1 METVTLRQA
10 QCPEIR
16 KAGQKW
22 DTPPCPTFQPITT
35 GFSVVVLSGQESMT
49 GTNKSNLSAA
59 AQAGWQTLVDEFA
72 AYLSGIG
79 RTLRTLEHHRASL
92 KLWRRFLDEKGVT
105 DTAEGGTELA
115 AVTPQIV
122 ADYQAW
128 LYAARSRYGR
138 PYTLESQI
146 GILNSLQVFHK
157 FLVKTYRLLND
168 PTATLQLPKGPKRLP
183 GKILSTV
190 EMKRLLNQPDTA
202 TVLGFRDRTLYEVFY
217 STGLRVTEA
226 IRLRV
231 PDADMSQATLFVAES
246 KHFKDRY
253 VPVGQTACRY
263 LDEYLARVRPLLLRN
278 AAQPADAPLFL
289 SRLGRVLDKSGVED
303 KLQLYA
309 ARARI
314 RKHITVHVFR
324 HTLATE
330 MLRHGADLRQI
341 QELLG
346 HASLRTTQI
355 YTHIVKGELKRIQAQ
370 CHPREQTELP
380 DGFVCYRGRN
390 YLTEED
396 RKRK

>member
-1 METVTLRQA
+1 VQQQA
-10 QCPEIR
+10 VSEE
-16 KAGQKW
+16 
-22 DTPPCPTFQPITT
+22 
-35 GFSVVVLSGQESMT
+35 VELGQESYPVCCIEPVPP
-49 GTNKSNLSAA
+49 SAVSEPSG
-59 AQAGWQTLVDEFA
+59 GWQALVDAFT

-79 RTLRTLEHHRASL
+79 RTPRTLEHHRASL

-105 DTAEGGTELA
+105 NAADGGI
-115 AVTPQIV
+115 TPQIV

-128 LYAARSRYGR
+128 LYDARSRYKR
-138 PYTLESQI
+138 PYTLQSQI

-157 FLVKTYRLLND
+157 YLVKTHRLLND
-168 PTATLQLPKGPKRLP
+168 PTEALRLPKEPKRLP

-190 EMKRLLNQPDTA
+190 EMKRLLNQPDTS

-226 IRLRV
+226 IRLKIRDFD
-231 PDADMSQATLFVAES
+231 PSQATLFIAES

-253 VPVGQTACRY
+253 VPVGQTACRF
-263 LDEYLARVRPLLLRN
+263 LTEYLTRIRPLLLRN
-278 AAQPADAPLFL
+278 AAQPKAAPLFL
-289 SRLGRVLDKSGVED
+289 SRLGRALDKSGVED

-309 ARARI
+309 ARAKI
-314 RKHITVHVFR
+314 KKHLTVHVFR
-324 HTLATE
+324 HTVATE

-346 HASLRTTQI
+346 HKNLRTTQI

-380 DGFVCYRGRN
+380 DGFVTYRGRD
-390 YLTEED
+390 YLTDED
-396 RKRK
+396 KKRK

>member
-1 METVTLRQA
+1 MTLEDSIA
-10 QCPEIR
+10 
-16 KAGQKW
+16 
-22 DTPPCPTFQPITT
+22 DFT
-35 GFSVVVLSGQESMT
+35 
-49 GTNKSNLSAA
+49 
-59 AQAGWQTLVDEFA
+59 
-72 AYLSGIG
+72 AYLTGIG
-79 RTLRTLEHHRASL
+79 RTDRTLEHHRASL

-105 DTAEGGTELA
+105 NTAEGGTGLA
-115 AVTPQIV
+115 AVTPQTA

-128 LYAARSRYGR
+128 LYEARSRYGR
-138 PYTLESQI
+138 PYGLQSQI
-146 GILNSLQVFHK
+146 GILNSLQVFYK
-157 FLVKTYRLLND
+157 FLVKTHRLLND
-168 PTATLQLPKGPKRLP
+168 PTASLQLPKGPKQLP

-190 EMKRLLNQPDTA
+190 EMKQLLNQPDTA

-231 PDADMSQATLFVAES
+231 PDADLAQATLFIAES

-253 VPVGQTACRY
+253 VPVGQTACRF
-263 LDEYLARVRPLLLRN
+263 LTEYLARIRPLLLRN
-278 AAQPADAPLFL
+278 AAQPNTAPLFL
-289 SRLGRVLDKSGVED
+289 SRLGRALDKSGVED

-346 HASLRTTQI
+346 HKNLRTTQI
-355 YTHIVKGELKRIQAQ
+355 YTHVVKGDLKRVQSQ

-380 DGFVCYRGRN
+380 ENFLKYRGRD
-390 YLTEED
+390 YLTDEER
-396 RKRK
+396 RKEVRSHKPSTMSYQS

>member
-1 METVTLRQA
+1 METLKV
-10 QCPEIR
+10 
-16 KAGQKW
+16 GQKW
-22 DTPPCPTFQPITT
+22 DNPPCPTFQPITT
-35 GFSVVVLSGQESMT
+35 GFFEVVLSGQESLT
-49 GTNKSNLSAA
+49 GMNK
-59 AQAGWQTLVDEFA
+59 AGWETIVNDFT

-79 RTLRTLEHHRASL
+79 RTPRTLEHHRASL

-105 DTAEGGTELA
+105 EPAQ
-115 AVTPQIV
+115 VTPQIV

-128 LYAARSRYGR
+128 LYEARSRYGR
-138 PYTLESQI
+138 PYTLQSQI

-157 FLVKTYRLLND
+157 FLVKTHRLLAD
-168 PTATLQLPKGPKRLP
+168 PTETLQLPKEPKRLP

-226 IRLRV
+226 IRLKV
-231 PDADMSQATLFVAES
+231 PDADLSQATLFIAES

-253 VPVGQTACRY
+253 VPVGQTACRFIT
-263 LDEYLARVRPLLLRN
+263 EYLARIRPLLLRN
-278 AAQPADAPLFL
+278 AAQPEAAPLFL
-289 SRLGRVLDKSGVED
+289 SRLGRALDKSGVED

-309 ARARI
+309 ARAGI
-314 RKHITVHVFR
+314 SAKDGSASGGKKHITVHVFR

-346 HASLRTTQI
+346 HKNLRTTQI
-355 YTHIVKGELKRIQAQ
+355 YTHIVKGELKRVQAQ

-380 DGFVCYRGRN
+380 EGFVCYRGRD
-390 YLTEED
+390 YLTDED
-396 RKRK
+396 KKRK